1 MVNDITFPTEF
12 GVKWREWYLRPTIH
26 AYYEIADLGFDLYD
40 VLSILEMGYECSKG
54 RRASG
59 TIERCIKKG
68 KKEYRVVVVES
79 YSYDLK
85 EEVWI
90 IKHVGGK

>member
-1 MVNDITFPTEF
+1 VAVPEGDYC
-12 GVKWREWYLRPTIH
+12 GWREWYLRPTIH
-26 AYYEIADLGFDLYD
+26 AYYEMADLGFDLYD
-40 VLSILEMGYECSKG
+40 VLSILEMGYDCSRG

-79 YSYDLK
+79 YSYDSAESALEDRDSANIVK
-85 EEVWI
+85 L
-90 IKHVGGK
+90 